1 MTFSKIFSIHCAHK
15 SGMKLEFQSNVFDD
29 VRNQLVS
36 AHCTVTSIVFLWKA
50 RGVPDVSDVPRSKF
64 GKFFDYNFVCNSL
77 SISRINSAISF
88 FMEGGG
94 VGLNSVIND
103 TIFFLLDC
111 TGLWFSHH
119 GSDPDVWTHFG
130 RTFQSC
136 RFLGAAGQFPDYHFS
151 SCLLC
156 TGSNRRC
163 CSGSHALK
171 RVS

>member
-1 MTFSKIFSIHCAHK
+1 MCQMFRGLNLESSLIIILYVIH
-15 SGMKLEFQSNVFDD
+15 SRYLELIQQFHF
-29 VRNQLVS
+29 
-36 AHCTVTSIVFLWKA
+36 FW
-50 RGVPDVSDVPRSKF
+50 RGD
-64 GKFFDYNFVCNSL
+64 
-77 SISRINSAISF
+77 
-88 FMEGGG
+88 